1 LPIYYNQ
8 ACLFIITKHLFIYN
22 KLFITINF
30 QKFNKLFLYY
40 YSYLSVPFMWPIY
53 IYIYMIST
61 SIWFY
66 RNNVSKIYIKYIKY
80 IIKILKIY
88 ILLIKIY
95 TTLKLN
101 IKIYLWFIFICMCVY
116 LYIFLQIYIYSRV
129 IYVCTR
135 ARGMTRR
142 NWIFQKSE
150 THLGKVDYMLR
161 AAWWCYRKS
170 SFDGEKWGINGVAEI
185 CEYVYRIF
193 ARWVFRIYFSIKRF
207 SSWESTTR
215 FGIFRLSVCSEK
227 F

>member
-1 LPIYYNQ
+1 MHI
-8 ACLFIITKHLFIYN
+8 
-22 KLFITINF
+22 
-30 QKFNKLFLYY
+30 
-40 YSYLSVPFMWPIY
+40 YLSILCDL
-53 IYIYMIST
+53 YIYMIST

-66 RNNVSKIYIKYIKY
+66 RNNVS
-80 IIKILKIY
+80 KIY

-129 IYVCTR
+129 IHVCTC

-170 SFDGEKWGINGVAEI
+170 SFDGEKWGENKRCGGNLRI
-185 CEYVYRIF
+185 CISN
-193 ARWVFRIYFSIKRF
+193 FRAMGF
-207 SSWESTTR
+207 
-215 FGIFRLSVCSEK
+215 
-227 F
+227 